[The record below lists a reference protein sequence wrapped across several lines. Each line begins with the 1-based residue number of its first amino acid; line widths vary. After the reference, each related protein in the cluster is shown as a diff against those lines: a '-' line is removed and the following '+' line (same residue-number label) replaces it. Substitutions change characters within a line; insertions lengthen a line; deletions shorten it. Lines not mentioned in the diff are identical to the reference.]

1 MRHRVVGRRLSV
13 TPSHRKA
20 ILRNLSQSLIE
31 HGQIKTTLPKAKELV
46 RFIEPLITLAKKGT
60 LHARRLVI
68 ARLNDRFMADPKD
81 QDILQDDSV
90 VQKLFKDIA
99 PTFADRN
106 GGYTRIVKTSQWRIG
121 DAGDWVIVQL
131 VGIAKVQTK
140 QVSKKKKGKKEP
152 APAA

>member
-20 ILRNLSQSLIE
+20 ILRNMAQSLIE

-46 RFIEPLITLAKKGT
+46 RFIEPIITQARKGT

-68 ARLNDRFMADPKD
+68 SRLNDRFMTDPNDRDLLADD
-81 QDILQDDSV
+81 TV
-90 VQKLFKDIA
+90 VQKLFKEIG
-99 PTFADRN
+99 PHFKDRQ
-106 GGYTRIVKTSQWRIG
+106 GGYTRIIKTSEWRIG

-131 VGIAKVQTK
+131 VGIGKVQEK
-140 QVSKKKKGKKEP
+140 AKPSAKGKKKKEP
-152 APAA
+152 APA

>member
-1 MRHRVVGRRLSV
+1 MRHLVVGRRLSV

-46 RFIEPLITLAKKGT
+46 RFIEPLITLARKNT

-68 ARLNDRFMADPKD
+68 SRLNDRFMADPND
-81 QDILQDDSV
+81 PEMLADDTV
-90 VQKLFKDIA
+90 VQKLFKVVG
-99 PTFADRN
+99 PHFKDRQ

-121 DAGDWVIVQL
+121 DAGEWVIIQL
-131 VGIAKVQTK
+131 VGLGKVQTRK
-140 QVSKKKKGKKEP
+140 PKKEKEK
-152 APAA
+152 AAAK